1 MGARTNVVVAGAGP
15 TGLALA
21 CGLVGG
27 GVPVRV
33 LDKAGGPARTS
44 RALGLQPRGAEVLDR
59 LGALGDLPA
68 RSIGIGQVAVHVNG
82 RQVASLRVGRRT
94 KLVTRAGLL
103 VSQAEIE
110 TALRQRLAEL
120 GVQVEW
126 GTELVSAEQ
135 DASGVTVGLG
145 NGATVR
151 SEWLVGCDGAHS
163 RVRKAA
169 GIGFPGVPLVER
181 FLLADVHADLPGP
194 RDTVSVWL
202 QGADLIGA
210 FPLPGEDLWRL
221 MAPAPEGTAAPEST
235 ATPES
240 TVDED
245 IAALLARVL
254 AQRSGLAVS
263 SVRGAEWTSSFRFHR
278 RLADTYR
285 RGRMLLAG
293 DAAHIHS
300 PFGGQGMNTGLG
312 DAENLAWKLALV
324 ATGRAQPAL
333 LDSYEAERRPVATEV
348 LAATSGMTRLI
359 LGDTAPARLVRDHVV
374 VPLLNRPWAQR
385 LIWEHASQLKISYRR
400 GPLAQRTFTTGPRP
414 GDRIPDLAYRHA
426 DGRNTRL
433 HAELGSRW
441 ALLAPDGLD
450 PCVTVA
456 RKRLGE
462 DAVTV
467 LVPSSGPARDVM
479 LVRPDAHLGWRGG
492 SAPDALDRWLASIL
506 GE

>member
-1 MGARTNVVVAGAGP
+1 MSVGTTVVVVGAGP

-21 CGLVGG
+21 CGLVAD
-27 GVPVRV
+27 GVSVRV
-33 LDKAGGPARTS
+33 LDRAGGPARTS

-59 LGALGDLPA
+59 VGALGDLPA
-68 RSIGIGQVAVHVNG
+68 RSIGIRQVAVHING
-82 RQVASLRVGRRT
+82 RRVASLRVGQRT

-110 TALRQRLAEL
+110 AALRQRLAEL

-126 GTELVSAEQ
+126 AVELVGAEQ

-145 NGATVR
+145 DGATAR
-151 SEWLVGCDGAHS
+151 TEWVVGCDGAHS

-181 FLLADVHADLPGP
+181 FLLADVHADLPVP

-202 QGADLIGA
+202 QGANLIGA
-210 FPLPGEDLWRL
+210 FPLPGKDLWRL
-221 MAPAPEGTAAPEST
+221 MAPAPEGAASPENT
-235 ATPES
+235 VMPEN
-240 TVDED
+240 TVDD
-245 IAALLARVL
+245 DMVALLAGVL
-254 AQRSGLAVS
+254 AQHSGLAAS

-278 RLADTYR
+278 RLAETYR
-285 RGRMLLAG
+285 RGRFLLAG

-324 ATGRAQPAL
+324 ATGRAGPAL
-333 LDSYEAERRPVATEV
+333 LNSYEAERRPIATEV

-359 LGDTAPARLVRDHVV
+359 LGDTAPARLVRDHVF
-374 VPLLNRPWAQR
+374 VPLLNRPWIQR

-400 GPLAQRTFTTGPRP
+400 GPLARQWFITGPRP
-414 GDRIPDLAYRHA
+414 GDRVPDLACRYA

-433 HAELGSRW
+433 HAELGSHW
-441 ALLAPDGLD
+441 VLLTPDELD
-450 PCVTVA
+450 ACGTVA
-456 RKRLGE
+456 RKHLG
-462 DAVTV
+462 AVTV
-467 LVPSSGPARDVM
+467 LVPDGGPTHDVM
-479 LVRPDAHLGWRGG
+479 LVRPDAHLGWRGA
-492 SAPDALDRWLASIL
+492 SAPDVLDRWLTGIL
-506 GE
+506 GR